1 MAAPRYG
8 WPLHSLLQPG
18 KNRYCSQGLIFFGGP
33 EPLSKLKDGYEKRW
47 HSHLTPRPKTSI
59 GSLFAILSGWEIWC
73 FFSWLLWLL
82 FYLKPMTTTTLLYT
96 IQIYIYM
103 RVVFKKKMIQN
114 CTVWLE
120 VSLAVWSGYVQACT
134 VNSLFRH
141 YPSKLSFE
149 TTCCYNMLVDIA
161 LQVHLRLISTK
172 TTFIWPVF
180 FLRQHQGMYL
190 ATTPGHP
197 NNLLTTHF
205 PHTETNLNSPEIQP
219 SNTSIPLA
227 RLCSIEMSSDT
238 FFHDLGM
245 PGTIEGWYCDPKVA
259 KWKDMERPKQD
270 WTGNF
275 MWWNTYKSTS
285 ITNINIS
292 LVDERMFVQEFYM
305 CMYKYTTD
313 VAYILQY
320 MLCIDE
326 ILIWTLDK
334 NNTKAR
340 ELPFGVVCSTALFG
354 STRHCM
360 RLVIQ
365 STVWVWKM
373 WALILAVQLEM
384 RFFQALTVNTVGVL
398 ELHWKQLGHIIKP
411 GATDKHQ
418 VLWRFFYLGFFWC

>member
-1 MAAPRYG
+1 M
-8 WPLHSLLQPG
+8 L
-18 KNRYCSQGLIFFGGP
+18 
-33 EPLSKLKDGYEKRW
+33 
-47 HSHLTPRPKTSI
+47 
-59 GSLFAILSGWEIWC
+59 ILS
-73 FFSWLLWLL
+73 
-82 FYLKPMTTTTLLYT
+82 
-96 IQIYIYM
+96 
-103 RVVFKKKMIQN
+103 
-114 CTVWLE
+114 
-120 VSLAVWSGYVQACT
+120 
-134 VNSLFRH
+134 
-141 YPSKLSFE
+141 
-149 TTCCYNMLVDIA
+149 
-161 LQVHLRLISTK
+161 
-172 TTFIWPVF
+172 
-180 FLRQHQGMYL
+180 
-190 ATTPGHP
+190 
-197 NNLLTTHF
+197 
-205 PHTETNLNSPEIQP
+205 
-219 SNTSIPLA
+219 
-227 RLCSIEMSSDT
+227 
-238 FFHDLGM
+238 
-245 PGTIEGWYCDPKVA
+245 YCDPKVA
-259 KWKDMERPKQD
+259 KWKNMERPKQD

-292 LVDERMFVQEFYM
+292 LVDERMFVQEFCM